1 MSDSKQIVRN
11 VVITGATS
19 PLAIEFIKWANLK
32 SCNIIAISRRLSQE
46 LKDILESRTNNKI
59 IIADLGRPKDI
70 KEAITQIKKDYDHID
85 LHINN
90 ACGWYEG
97 SLKVTPFNEI
107 KKQIDSSITGN
118 ILITKDMIPLLSKAS
133 GPQIVN
139 ICSTVG
145 TGYRFSPNTLY
156 AVLKGGL
163 EAFGRSLRNDLK
175 SENIRVT
182 NIHLGRLEDGEPA
195 ENPPIPLTDVVNVF
209 ELIISVSSNTSID
222 SICLTP
228 SKYYY

>member
-1 MSDSKQIVRN
+1 MTSSKQGERN

-19 PLAIEFIKWANLK
+19 PLAIEFIKWANSK
-32 SCNIIAISRRLSQE
+32 SYNVIATSRRLSQE
-46 LKDILESRTNNKI
+46 LENILDSRMNNKL
-59 IIADLGRPKDI
+59 IIADFNSIEYI
-70 KEAITQIKKDYDHID
+70 KKAIEQIKTDYDHID

-97 SLKVTPFNEI
+97 GLQSTPFDEI

-118 ILITKDMIPLLSKAS
+118 ILITKMMIPLLQRAS
-133 GPQIVN
+133 NPQVVN

-156 AVLKGGL
+156 TVLKGAL
-163 EAFGRSLRNDLK
+163 EAFGRSLRNDLRDK
-175 SENIRVT
+175 NIRVT
-182 NIHLGRLEDGEPA
+182 NIHLGQLEDYETA
-195 ENPPIPLTDVVNVF
+195 EIPRIPLSDVVKVL
-209 ELIISVSSNTSID
+209 ELIVLVSSNSSVD
-222 SICLTP
+222 NICVTP